1 MSEVQ
6 SVLSWNS
13 IVHEKMD
20 KQTRPVPPP
29 QAGPIQARLCGPRE
43 GGGNVFNLLQL
54 STQQTSY
61 TNNKN
66 KKKYSRKEKQYFS
79 ISKENWIF
87 FWLSSFHIIDVFKS
101 FPYQNTALSEVSRNK
116 NTDSQPYLIMFQSAS
131 DFRLKLSDFTA
142 ITLNFKLDIWDQ
154 RHQHYFSINQK
165 LCLSVTS

>member
-1 MSEVQ
+1 MKRWTNRPGQ
-6 SVLSWNS
+6 SRLPRQAQYKPDSVGREKEEGMFS
-13 IVHEKMD
+13 IYYSSQHNRHHTPTIKIKKSIQEK
-20 KQTRPVPPP
+20 K
-29 QAGPIQARLCGPRE
+29 
-43 GGGNVFNLLQL
+43 
-54 STQQTSY
+54 
-61 TNNKN
+61 
-66 KKKYSRKEKQYFS
+66 KQYFS